1 MRKRAS
7 RGALRRSALQHGI
20 DAMKSRVMG
29 IRARRE
35 FLIQTAAAAIGLAV
49 PWKAG
54 AQAAYPTRPV
64 TIVVPFTPGTGADV
78 LARLLAPQLD
88 ARLKQP
94 FVVENRAG
102 ASGAIGME
110 AVAKAKPDGYTLLFT
125 ATSQGTLPA
134 LRQDLPFDAR
144 NSFTPVALLA
154 TSALALV
161 VSPEVPAKTVGDL
174 VALAKAKPGA
184 LYYSSPGNG
193 SVQHL
198 TMELFKLE
206 THTNLVHVPYKGSA
220 GAATDLVGNHVQV
233 TVAALQTMAPFVKS
247 GKLRM
252 LAVLSDQRSGAF
264 PDVPTA
270 KEAGLPNL
278 VVDTWYGALGPS
290 GLPPEIVGHLNAEI
304 DAALQVPEVRTAMA
318 QQGMTPVVAGP
329 ERMGQLLTSEL
340 ARWKRVVADAG
351 IHGE

>member
-1 MRKRAS
+1 MT
-7 RGALRRSALQHGI
+7 
-20 DAMKSRVMG
+20 SRVMG
-29 IRARRE
+29 TVARRE
-35 FLIQTAAAAIGLAV
+35 FLM
-49 PWKAG
+49 KAG
-54 AQAAYPTRPV
+54 GATLWLALPRTARAENAYPTRPV
-64 TIVVPFTPGTGADV
+64 TIIVPFTPATGADV
-78 LARLLAPQLD
+78 LARLLAPPLD

-134 LRQDLPFDAR
+134 LRPNLPFDAR

-161 VSPEVPAKTVGDL
+161 VAPEVPVKTVGEL
-174 VALAKAKPGA
+174 IALAKSKPGG

-206 THTNLVHVPYKGSA
+206 TRTNLVHVPYKGSS
-220 GAATDLVGNHVQV
+220 GAATDLAGGHVQV

-252 LAVLSDQRSGAF
+252 LAVLSEQRSSAF

-278 VVDTWYGALGPS
+278 VVDTWYGALGPA
-290 GLPPEIVGHLNAEI
+290 GLPPEIVSRLNSEI
-304 DAALQVPEVRTAMA
+304 DAALQLPEVRNAMA

-329 ERMGQLLTSEL
+329 ERMGQMLVSEL

-351 IHGE
+351 IHSE